1 MNKVPAL
8 LVRTNKRPVLA
19 VLHLGDDA
27 LHVVEVKVR
36 GENLY
41 ALGVKRRVSYYWM
54 IPPTTKTNL
63 WKVMQEMWDII
74 VE

>member
-19 VLHLGDDA
+19 VLHLGDDV
-27 LHVVEVKVR
+27 LHIVEVKVR
-36 GENLY
+36 GGNLY
-41 ALGVKRRVSYYWM
+41 ALGAKKKVGYYWM
-54 IPPTTKTNL
+54 IPPTTKATL
-63 WKVMQEMWDII
+63 WKTMKEMWDIT